1 MRRVGDGARETER
14 GETMAIPKTS
24 TTMLKQIAGM
34 AEHPRWAEFVAKYR
48 PMLEGRLAEGGG
60 EE

>member
-1 MRRVGDGARETER
+1 
-14 GETMAIPKTS
+14 MAIPKTS